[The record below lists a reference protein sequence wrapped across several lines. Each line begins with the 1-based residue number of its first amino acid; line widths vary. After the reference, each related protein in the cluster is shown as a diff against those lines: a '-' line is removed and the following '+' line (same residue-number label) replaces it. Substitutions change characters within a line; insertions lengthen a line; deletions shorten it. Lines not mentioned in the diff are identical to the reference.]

1 MKQKLKDIPLDNLM
15 GICKKYTLRDE
26 KTKDK
31 YCSAKCP
38 FYITA
43 VESKCTTYYMGTH
56 PDEEVEIS
64 EE

>member
-1 MKQKLKDIPLDNLM
+1 MKQKLKDISLGDM
-15 GICKKYTLRDE
+15 IDICEKNTLREE

-38 FYITA
+38 FYISA
-43 VESKCTTYYMGTH
+43 IESKCTTYYMEAH

-64 EE
+64 EK